1 MKVYKNDIGTKI
13 KLDAGCDISA
23 SGLAA
28 TVWKILYS
36 KPGKTRIEGEWIAIP
51 EGTNYIHYVTLAG
64 DLDAVGKWHI
74 QLYIESPSWKG
85 YGEIVSFEVYDNL
98 D

>member
-13 KLDAGCDISA
+13 KLDAGCDISG
-23 SGLAA
+23 SGLGA

-36 KPGKTRIEGEWIAIP
+36 KPGSTRTKGEWIATP
-51 EGTNYIHYVTLAG
+51 EGTNYAYYITLIN
-64 DLDAVGKWHI
+64 DLNAVGKWHI
-74 QLYIESPSWKG
+74 QLYIESPNWKG
-85 YGEIVSFEVYDNL
+85 YGEMVVFEVYDNL

>member
-13 KLDAGCDISA
+13 QLDAGCNISA
-23 SGLAA
+23 ADVL
-28 TVWKILYS
+28 KILYS
-36 KPGKTRIEGEWIAIP
+36 KPGKTRVEGEWVASP
-51 EGTNYIHYVTLAG
+51 EGTDSAYYLTQAG

-74 QLYIESPSWKG
+74 QLYIESLNWTG
-85 YGEIVSFEVYDNL
+85 YGEIIDLEVHDNL

>member
-23 SGLAA
+23 A
-28 TVWKILYS
+28 TVLKILYS
-36 KPGKTRIEGEWIAIP
+36 KPGKTRVEGEWVAAP
-51 EGTNYIHYVTLAG
+51 DGTNSAYYLTQAG
-64 DLDAVGKWHI
+64 DLDTVGKWHI
-74 QLYIESPSWKG
+74 QLYIESPTWTG
-85 YGEIVSFEVYDNL
+85 YGEIIDFEVYDNL

>member
-23 SGLAA
+23 TGIGA
-28 TVWKILYS
+28 TVWKILYD
-36 KPGKTRIEGEWIAIP
+36 KPGASRVKGEWIAIP
-51 EGTNYIHYVTLAG
+51 EGTNYAYYITLAD
-64 DLDAVGKWHI
+64 DLDVAGKWHI
-74 QLYIESPSWKG
+74 QLYIETPTWKG
-85 YGEIVSFEVYDNL
+85 YGHKISFEVYDNL

>member
-1 MKVYKNDIGTKI
+1 MSKIYKNDIGTKI
-13 KLDAGCDISA
+13 ILDAGCNIST
-23 SGLAA
+23 A

-36 KPGKTRIEGEWIAIP
+36 KPGATRVKGEWTATA
-51 EGTNYIHYVTLAG
+51 EGTDSVSYTTKAG

-74 QLYIESPSWKG
+74 QLYIESAAWKG
-85 YGEIVSFEVYDNL
+85 YGEMVDFEVLDNL

>member
-13 KLDAGCDISA
+13 KLDAGCDISV
-23 SGLAA
+23 SGIAA
-28 TVWKILYS
+28 TVWKILYD
-36 KPGKTRIEGEWIAIP
+36 KPGTNRVKGEWIAIP
-51 EGTNYIHYVTLAG
+51 EGTNYAYYITKAN

-74 QLYIESPSWKG
+74 QLYIESPDWKG
-85 YGEIVSFEVYDNL
+85 YGEKVSFEVYDNL

>member
-23 SGLAA
+23 A

-36 KPGKTRIEGEWIAIP
+36 KPGTTRIKGEWIATP
-51 EGTNYIHYVTLAG
+51 EGTNYAYYITLAG

-74 QLYIESPSWKG
+74 QLYIESPNWKG
-85 YGEIVSFEVYDNL
+85 YGEMVSFEVYDNL